1 MEENKLSILKVLL
14 LPFIKKSQPLYLILL
29 HSPNCGAFTIFL
41 LILFLP
47 HHCPWVE
54 FLTLTLA
61 FAVLILMP
69 SFHTTG
75 LRDCFPHSP
84 YQLCSQL
91 ILISWLS
98 LTESEQSKL
107 KSDNCRW
114 ENLSS
119 EYTQSIYGGI
129 NNVNLH
135 AVKA

>member
-1 MEENKLSILKVLL
+1 MEENKLSFLKVLL
-14 LPFIKKSQPLYLILL
+14 LSVTQKSYPFFLILL
-29 HSPNCGAFTIFL
+29 HSRNCGAFTISL
-41 LILFLP
+41 LVLFLS

-54 FLTLTLA
+54 FLTLTLG

-69 SFHTTG
+69 SFHVAG

-84 YQLCSQL
+84 CQLCSQL

-107 KSDNCRW
+107 KSGNCRW

-119 EYTQSIYGGI
+119 EYTQSNYCGI

-135 AVKA
+135 AAKA

>member
-1 MEENKLSILKVLL
+1 MEEKKLSFLKVLL
-14 LPFIKKSQPLYLILL
+14 LSFTQKSYPLFLILL
-29 HSPNCGAFTIFL
+29 HSRNCGAFTISL
-41 LILFLP
+41 LVLFLS
-47 HHCPWVE
+47 HHCPLVE
-54 FLTLTLA
+54 FLTLA
-61 FAVLILMP
+61 FAVLILMS
-69 SFHTTG
+69 SFHTAG

-84 YQLCSQL
+84 CQLCSQL

-119 EYTQSIYGGI
+119 EYTQSNYCEI

-135 AVKA
+135 AAKA